1 MKKVLLILLCCI
13 SVGVKAQDASN
24 YIIKE
29 KLVFHQLD
37 ILETETDKLID
48 SFPEGS
54 GMILSVDI
62 NSTDYLCIS
71 IPDVHTY
78 NIQIVNRVED
88 KPSEDIKVVM
98 LQGGETV
105 EINGEKGT
113 YTANIFFVYDLRK
126 NSETPE
132 FVRLQING
140 SPNILKFSGIIK
152 LRD

>member
-1 MKKVLLILLCCI
+1 MKKILLFLLCCI
-13 SVGVKAQDASN
+13 SVGVKALDANN
-24 YIIKE
+24 YIVKE

-37 ILETETDKLID
+37 ILETETDKVLD
-48 SFPEGS
+48 SFYEVS

-62 NSTDYLCIS
+62 DSTEYLCID

-88 KPSEDIKVVM
+88 KPSENLKVVM
-98 LQGGETV
+98 LQGGETI

-126 NSETPE
+126 NSEIPE